1 MTETATTIDGR
12 IAQANGRLKAS
23 KVGAAI
29 ARIGDRLAIRATF
42 PPKPGSDKDH
52 AYQQRIFL
60 GYHANPTGI
69 KLAEAEAR
77 KIGALLD
84 CGDFEWGPYLQTKIA
99 KPDVDLTVG
108 EWVSRFEVDYF
119 TRRARTTKSETTWK
133 GDYWKVLKQLDQ
145 DAALDADLL
154 RSSIASTKPDTKT
167 RKRYCMVFGAL
178 AKLAGLDLDTKAL
191 AGTYSPKRVKS
202 RDLPSDELVAEWF
215 YKIENPEWQWVY
227 GMLATYGLRPHEVF
241 HLAFESMPILDVL
254 DGKTG
259 ARKVW
264 PCYPEWVEQ
273 FDLTVPKVPQVTGR
287 NNSELGARVSPV
299 FSKYGIPFVPYDLR
313 HCWAVRTIN
322 FGLDISLA
330 AQQMGHSA
338 QVHTDLY
345 HAWISE
351 RHHQRA
357 YEAIMMRSDR
367 PKAPSVS
374 PVDLLAKD

>member
-1 MTETATTIDGR
+1 MTEIDGR
-12 IAQANGRLKAS
+12 IAQANGRLKAAN
-23 KVGAAI
+23 VGAAI
-29 ARIGDRLAIRATF
+29 ARIGDRLTIRATF
-42 PPKPGSDKDH
+42 PPKPDSDKDRP
-52 AYQQRIFL
+52 YQQRLFL
-60 GYHANPTGI
+60 GYHANPTGL

-84 CGDFEWGPYLQTKIA
+84 CGDFEWQPYLSEKLDA
-99 KPDVDLTVG
+99 PLTVG
-108 EWVSRFEVDYF
+108 DWVSKFESDYF

-133 GDYWKVLKQLDQ
+133 GDYWKVLSKLDR

-154 RSSIASTKPDTKT
+154 RSAIASTKPDTKT

-178 AKLAGLDLDTKAL
+178 ARLAGIELDTKAM

-202 RDLPSDELVAEWF
+202 RDLPDDRSIAECF
-215 YKIENPEWQWVY
+215 YKIDSPEWQWVY

-273 FDLTVPKVPQVTGR
+273 FDLAVPKVPPVTGR
-287 NNSELGARVSPV
+287 NNTELGARVSPI
-299 FSKYGIPFVPYDLR
+299 FSKYDIPFVPYDLR

-367 PKAPSVS
+367 PKAP
-374 PVDLLAKD
+374 LLEPSD

>member
-1 MTETATTIDGR
+1 MTEIDGR
-12 IAQANGRLKAS
+12 IAQANGRLKAA

-29 ARIGDRLAIRATF
+29 ARVGDRLTIRATF
-42 PPKPGSDKDH
+42 PPKPDSEKDRP
-52 AYQQRIFL
+52 YQQRLFL
-60 GYHANPTGI
+60 GYHANPTGL

-84 CGDFEWGPYLQTKIA
+84 CGDFEWQPYLSEKLDAT
-99 KPDVDLTVG
+99 LTVG
-108 EWVSRFEVDYF
+108 DWVSRFEVDYF

-133 GDYWKVLKQLDQ
+133 GDYWKVLSKLDR
-145 DAALDADLL
+145 DAVLDADLL
-154 RSSIASTKPDTKT
+154 RSAIASTKPDTKT

-178 AKLAGLDLDTKAL
+178 ARLAGIELDTKAM

-202 RDLPSDELVAEWF
+202 RDLPDDRAIAEGF

-273 FDLTVPKVPQVTGR
+273 FDLAVPKVPTVTGR
-287 NNSELGARVSPV
+287 NNTELGARVSPI
-299 FSKYGIPFVPYDLR
+299 FSKYDIPFVPYDLR

-367 PKAPSVS
+367 PKAP
-374 PVDLLAKD
+374 LLEPSD

>member
-1 MTETATTIDGR
+1 
-12 IAQANGRLKAS
+12 
-23 KVGAAI
+23 
-29 ARIGDRLAIRATF
+29 
-42 PPKPGSDKDH
+42 
-52 AYQQRIFL
+52 
-60 GYHANPTGI
+60 
-69 KLAEAEAR
+69 
-77 KIGALLD
+77 
-84 CGDFEWGPYLQTKIA
+84 
-99 KPDVDLTVG
+99 
-108 EWVSRFEVDYF
+108 
-119 TRRARTTKSETTWK
+119 
-133 GDYWKVLKQLDQ
+133 
-145 DAALDADLL
+145 
-154 RSSIASTKPDTKT
+154 
-167 RKRYCMVFGAL
+167 MVFGAL
-178 AKLAGLDLDTKAL
+178 ARLAGIELDTKSM

-202 RDLPSDELVAEWF
+202 RDLPDDRAIAEGF
-215 YKIENPEWQWVY
+215 YKIDNAEWQWVY

-264 PCYPEWVEQ
+264 PCYPEWVGQ
-273 FDLTVPKVPQVTGR
+273 FDLAVPKVPTVTGR
-287 NNSELGARVSPV
+287 NNTELGARVSPI
-299 FSKYGIPFVPYDLR
+299 FSKYDIPFVPYDLR

-367 PKAPSVS
+367 PKAP
-374 PVDLLAKD
+374 LLEPSE